1 MNKKRIFAVLTALLF
16 VFGLTACKRLP
27 VAVKYDTVVN
37 GSKVTS
43 SHLEGEQVP
52 VQPETSDV
60 GDIPHDTTPDDRQT
74 TENNKS
80 DSESH
85 KSSSK
90 SDSSSTV
97 TVSTD
102 AEVSSS
108 EGTGSNSVVQK
119 GIIHTGKFEKPF
131 TGNAATLFGG
141 MHSPFDD
148 TAEKL
153 RQKILNTKDTL
164 KAGKGH
170 NTFYVSYRGDDSNSG
185 FSEKAPFATLTAA
198 NRMTSS
204 GDVILFERGGVYRGN
219 LSLKSGVSLGAYGK
233 GPKPCIYGSLQNYA
247 DPSLWESCGTNLWK
261 ISVPSEQG
269 MIGSIIFDNGKNAAD
284 FITTIEEV
292 QELGEDG
299 TQQPSF
305 CYKNHIVYLTCKDNP
320 GKVYSSIE
328 FLGNGHVLDV
338 VGSSKNM
345 TIENLCVKYGGEH
358 GISFASGAQNIVIR
372 GCEVGFIGGCLLGD
386 TIRYGNAI
394 QFWGNC
400 KNITVENCWTYQCF
414 DTGITNQYQSSDNF
428 SIMRDITFN
437 ENLIEYTNYGLEYFN
452 LGGVTV
458 NQTFSNNMIRFSGYG
473 LFPCTKRTGGKL
485 ATDAGTAT
493 MQIWTHRCT
502 TLSNFKVT
510 GNYFDTSA
518 RYLVVGTDLTGLDED
533 DRLAQI
539 NAGTYPLIGNHY
551 CLQTVYP
558 VQKLFNG
565 IAAAP
570 CVYGKSGSLNPNYTV
585 LVTSL
590 DLMKSEVTSIDPEA
604 KQILFVTK

>member
-16 VFGLTACKRLP
+16 VFGATACKRLP
-27 VAVKYDTVVN
+27 VSVKYDTVVN

-43 SHLEGEQVP
+43 SHLEGAHEP
-52 VQPETSDV
+52 GQPATSTVEDV
-60 GDIPHDTTPDDRQT
+60 SHDTTPSEQQT
-74 TENNKS
+74 VIS
-80 DSESH
+80 
-85 KSSSK
+85 
-90 SDSSSTV
+90 

-102 AEVSSS
+102 ADSTRS
-108 EGTGSNSVVQK
+108 EISTSVDTGNKPAAQK

-164 KAGKGH
+164 KAEKGH
-170 NTFYVSYRGDDSNSG
+170 NTFYVSYRGDDSNNG

-247 DPSLWESCGTNLWK
+247 DPSLWEHCGTNLWK
-261 ISVPSEQG
+261 INVPSEQG
-269 MIGSIIFDNGKNAAD
+269 MIGSIIFDNGKKAAD
-284 FITTIEEV
+284 FITTIEEI
-292 QELGEDG
+292 QEIGADG

-305 CYKNHIVYLTCKDNP
+305 CYKNHIVYLTCHDNP

-328 FLGNGHVLDV
+328 FLGNGHVLNMV
-338 VGSSKNM
+338 SSSKNM
-345 TIENLCVKYGGEH
+345 VIENLCIKYGGEH

-473 LFPCTKRTGGKL
+473 LFPSTKRTGGKL
-485 ATDAGTAT
+485 ATDSGTAT
-493 MQIWTHRCT
+493 MQIWTHRCA

-539 NAGTYPLIGNHY
+539 NAGTYPLIGNYY

-558 VQKLFNG
+558 VQKLFNDR
-565 IAAAP
+565 AAAP

-585 LVTSL
+585 LITTL
-590 DLMKSEVTSIDPEA
+590 DLMKAEVTSIDPEA